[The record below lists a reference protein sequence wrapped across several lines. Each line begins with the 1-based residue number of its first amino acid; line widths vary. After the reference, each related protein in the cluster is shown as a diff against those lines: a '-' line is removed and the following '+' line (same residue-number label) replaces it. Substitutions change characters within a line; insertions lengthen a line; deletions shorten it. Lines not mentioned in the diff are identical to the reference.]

1 MFNEQPKEMLTV
13 TNESNHSAVARTSIH
28 KDMEISITSK
38 NMRRN
43 DVIKSISETSTVEIK
58 NINVPGSPLHNWNM
72 IFEKHITD
80 NRVTRKSA
88 KTKDSLMPEIRLNNS
103 IVETT
108 SRVKKKSYVHVARS
122 VKPTPSPKVSVNF

>member
-1 MFNEQPKEMLTV
+1 MFNEQPKEMLPV

-43 DVIKSISETSTVEIK
+43 DVIKSISETSTVEIE
-58 NINVPGSPLHNWNM
+58 NINVPGSPLHNWN

-88 KTKDSLMPEIRLNNS
+88 KTKDSLMPETGLNNS

-108 SRVKKKSYVHVARS
+108 SRVKKKSYVNVARN